1 MIELYILF
9 LGGKRGQRGGQTG
22 ANKKQT
28 EEHETARQIVS
39 EEDTAALTQQ
49 LQDMSTAGVEG
60 KVFQFFFCM
69 SVNICVSLIIFF
81 AAK

>member
-28 EEHETARQIVS
+28 EEHETAS
-39 EEDTAALTQQ
+39 HTMAEEELATLTHK
-49 LQDMSTAGVEG
+49 LDGLSITLVEG
-60 KVFQFFFCM
+60 KFCWFYYI
-69 SVNICVSLIIFF
+69 SV
-81 AAK
+81 K